1 MLFCP
6 HEDDELLMT
15 AGVIHR
21 AVQSG
26 DSVYVNIV
34 TNGEYEGE
42 DISAL
47 RLQESIRTLTT
58 LGVPREN
65 IQFFGYS
72 DTGMEYE
79 VSFLY
84 RLYFGEEGLLVPS
97 KFGRTETFV
106 PAEFPEYHM
115 ARFGCHAPYT
125 KASVAEDVY
134 TALSDVMPDVIYAPC
149 RVDRHGDHM
158 ALYRFVCDAVE
169 RARAEKDAAYKP
181 ELFQFLIHT
190 YDDIAW
196 PNRCPADAAEHLYL
210 APADIEKLGL
220 DWDSRIVVPVPDDMK
235 RGSRENLKY
244 NILEMYETQHPH
256 DYNEYIV
263 SFAKDEEIF
272 FKD

>member
-21 AVQSG
+21 AIQSG

-47 RLQESIRTLTT
+47 RLQESIRALTA

-84 RLYFGEEGLLVPS
+84 RLYFGEDGQTIAS
-97 KFGRTETFV
+97 NFGRTETFV
-106 PAEFPEYHM
+106 PADFPEYHL
-115 ARFGCHAPYT
+115 ARFGSHAPYI
-125 KASVAEDVY
+125 KDSVAQDVY
-134 TALSDVMPDVIYAPC
+134 TALTDVMPDVLYTPC
-149 RVDRHGDHM
+149 RVDRHGDHK
-158 ALYRFVCDAVE
+158 ALYHFVCDAVAK
-169 RARAEKDAAYKP
+169 ARAEKDADYQP
-181 ELFQFLIHT
+181 EHFQFLIHT
-190 YDDIAW
+190 FDDIAW

-210 APADIEKLGL
+210 APDDIAKLGL
-220 DWDSRIVVPVPDDMK
+220 DWDRRVVVPVPEDMK
-235 RGSRENLKY
+235 RASKENLKY
-244 NILEMYETQHPH
+244 HILEMYQTQHPH

-272 FKD
+272 FQD